1 MSPNPDVDRYTRA
14 CTIAGAL
21 LMFAGLILGA
31 LGTHY
36 VAHRVTPERL
46 ASWET
51 AVLYQLL
58 HGLGLLLLAAIAR
71 ATTLTTALRWAARA
85 MFAGVL
91 LFSGSIYLAAA
102 GVEHAT
108 RVAPT
113 GGSLLMAAWLLVA
126 ANAWRGVPGTTE

>member
-1 MSPNPDVDRYTRA
+1 MSTNPNADRYARA

-58 HGLGLLLLAAIAR
+58 HGLGLLMLGVIAR
-71 ATTLTTALRWAARA
+71 TTRLTTALRWAARM

-108 RVAPT
+108 RFAPT
-113 GGSLLMAAWLLVA
+113 GGTMLMIAWLLVA

>member
-1 MSPNPDVDRYTRA
+1 MSTNPDADRYARA

-58 HGLGLLLLAAIAR
+58 HGLGLFMLGVIAR
-71 ATTLTTALRWAARA
+71 TTRLTTALRWAARM

-102 GVEHAT
+102 GAEHAT
-108 RVAPT
+108 RFAPT
-113 GGSLLMAAWLLVA
+113 GGTMLMIAWLLVA
-126 ANAWRGVPGTTE
+126 GHAVAASR

>member
-1 MSPNPDVDRYTRA
+1 MSRTPDVDRFARA
-14 CTIAGAL
+14 CTIAGEL
-21 LMFAGLILGA
+21 LMFTGLILGA

-58 HGLGLLLLAAIAR
+58 HGLGLLLLGVIAR
-71 ATTLTTALRWAARA
+71 TTRLTTALRWAARM

-102 GVEHAT
+102 GAEHAT
-108 RVAPT
+108 RFAPT
-113 GGSLLMAAWLLVA
+113 GGTMLMVAWLLVA
-126 ANAWRGVPGTTE
+126 GHAWWVRA

>member
-1 MSPNPDVDRYTRA
+1 MSTNPDADRYARA

-58 HGLGLLLLAAIAR
+58 HGLGLLMLGVIAR
-71 ATTLTTALRWAARA
+71 TTRLTTALRWAARM

-102 GVEHAT
+102 GIEHAT
-108 RVAPT
+108 RFAPT
-113 GGSLLMAAWLLVA
+113 GGTMLMISWLLVA
-126 ANAWRGVPGTTE
+126 GHAVTASR

>member
-1 MSPNPDVDRYTRA
+1 MSTNPDADRYAPA

-58 HGLGLLLLAAIAR
+58 HGLGLLMLGVIAR
-71 ATTLTTALRWAARA
+71 TTRLTTALRWAARM

-108 RVAPT
+108 RFAPT
-113 GGSLLMAAWLLVA
+113 GGTMLMIAWLLVA

>member
-1 MSPNPDVDRYTRA
+1 MSTSPDVDRYARA

-46 ASWET
+46 VSWQT

-58 HGLGLLLLAAIAR
+58 HGLGLLLLGVIAR
-71 ATTLTTALRWAARA
+71 TTRLTTALRWAARM
-85 MFAGVL
+85 MFAGVM

-108 RVAPT
+108 RFAPT
-113 GGSLLMAAWLLVA
+113 GGTMLMVAWLLVA
-126 ANAWRGVPGTTE
+126 GHAWTASRLA

>member
-1 MSPNPDVDRYTRA
+1 MSTSPDVDRFARA

-21 LMFAGLILGA
+21 LMFAGLMLGA

-58 HGLGLLLLAAIAR
+58 HGLGLMVLGVIAR
-71 ATTLTTALRWAARA
+71 ATTLTTALRWAACM

-102 GVEHAT
+102 GAEHAT
-108 RVAPT
+108 RFAPT
-113 GGSLLMAAWLLVA
+113 GGTMLMISWLLVA
-126 ANAWRGVPGTTE
+126 GHALRR

>member
-1 MSPNPDVDRYTRA
+1 MNTDSDLDRYARA

-58 HGLGLLLLAAIAR
+58 HGLGLLMLGVIAR
-71 ATTLTTALRWAARA
+71 TTRLTTALRWAARM

-108 RVAPT
+108 RFAPT
-113 GGSLLMAAWLLVA
+113 GGTMLMIAWLLVA

>member
-1 MSPNPDVDRYTRA
+1 MSTNPDADRYARA

-58 HGLGLLLLAAIAR
+58 HGLGLLMLGVIAR
-71 ATTLTTALRWAARA
+71 TTRLTTALRWAARM

-108 RVAPT
+108 RFAPT
-113 GGSLLMAAWLLVA
+113 GGTMLMIAWLLVA

>member
-1 MSPNPDVDRYTRA
+1 MNTDSDLDRYARA

-58 HGLGLLLLAAIAR
+58 HGLGLLLLGVIAR
-71 ATTLTTALRWAARA
+71 TTRLTTALRWAARM

-108 RVAPT
+108 RFAPT
-113 GGSLLMAAWLLVA
+113 GGTMLMIAWLLVA